1 MPVLPVLSRMPGLKR
16 QLFLIVLILLSVP
29 VLAMIYDLYFAS
41 KTDDILIV
49 NLEQKLTG
57 IVSGLLASINSQLA
71 DLPPEEKNAALEEI
85 FNRAAAPVSQAY
97 PGVRLGLYLV
107 EKDAIFIHGFL
118 HEFKKRLP
126 EEKTEREKRI
136 YRETMEGILA
146 VQKGGEPITRLGRTW
161 DDQFLEYMVPVRAG
175 SGIAAVLWA
184 QERIH
189 PHFARSTKIRL
200 YIRYTILAL
209 FTLGVLASLLTI
221 TSLVTQVRMIKNG
234 LLEMEKDIRLR
245 LPEMPG
251 EMGQITKAINS
262 LAAGLMEK
270 EQELEQM
277 RRAENLI
284 ALGRLVTNIAHELR
298 GPVSIIQ
305 ALVQVLAGRL
315 NQFPDLKEFTS
326 RIEQQIEK
334 HNRLVSELLDFGRP
348 DPGTIERIELNGL
361 ACATLQECST
371 FLDQKR
377 ISLVF
382 APSSR
387 ALPVKGNQDK
397 LRQVFL
403 NIIFNAVQAMPA
415 GGRLT
420 VLTFG
425 DKERACLTFRDTGPG
440 IPKEELTRIFTPFYT
455 RKTGGS
461 GLGLAISQRI
471 VQIHGGTIEV
481 ESEPGSGTAFTLCFP
496 LAEKNPQD

>member
-16 QLFLIVLILLSVP
+16 QLFLIVLILLGVP

-57 IVSGLLASINSQLA
+57 IVSGLSATIDSRLA

-200 YIRYTILAL
+200 YIRYTILAFL
-209 FTLGVLASLLTI
+209 
-221 TSLVTQVRMIKNG
+221 
-234 LLEMEKDIRLR
+234 
-245 LPEMPG
+245 
-251 EMGQITKAINS
+251 
-262 LAAGLMEK
+262 
-270 EQELEQM
+270 
-277 RRAENLI
+277 
-284 ALGRLVTNIAHELR
+284 HW
-298 GPVSIIQ
+298 
-305 ALVQVLAGRL
+305 
-315 NQFPDLKEFTS
+315 
-326 RIEQQIEK
+326 
-334 HNRLVSELLDFGRP
+334 
-348 DPGTIERIELNGL
+348 
-361 ACATLQECST
+361 ACSPPC
-371 FLDQKR
+371 
-377 ISLVF
+377 
-382 APSSR
+382 
-387 ALPVKGNQDK
+387 
-397 LRQVFL
+397 
-403 NIIFNAVQAMPA
+403 
-415 GGRLT
+415 
-420 VLTFG
+420 
-425 DKERACLTFRDTGPG
+425 
-440 IPKEELTRIFTPFYT
+440 
-455 RKTGGS
+455 
-461 GLGLAISQRI
+461 
-471 VQIHGGTIEV
+471 
-481 ESEPGSGTAFTLCFP
+481 
-496 LAEKNPQD
+496 